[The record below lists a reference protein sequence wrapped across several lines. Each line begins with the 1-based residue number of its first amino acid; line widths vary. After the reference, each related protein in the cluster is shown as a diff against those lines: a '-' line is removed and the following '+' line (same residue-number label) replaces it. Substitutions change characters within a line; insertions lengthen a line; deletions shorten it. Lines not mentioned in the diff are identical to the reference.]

1 MKTIK
6 TMLLTAFIAVLFS
19 GCGGTAAILSTPIEN
34 IEMNKP
40 YRVVGRV
47 YINGGIFVPI
57 KIENELIYLKGYVRP
72 INKNNVKFYLVD

>member
-1 MKTIK
+1 MSMTA
-6 TMLLTAFIAVLFS
+6 TYLLATK
-19 GCGGTAAILSTPIEN
+19 TPIEN

>member
-1 MKTIK
+1 MSMTA
-6 TMLLTAFIAVLFS
+6 TYLLATKP
-19 GCGGTAAILSTPIEN
+19 PIEN

-57 KIENELIYLKGYVRP
+57 KIENELIYLKGYVSP

>member
-1 MKTIK
+1 MSMTA
-6 TMLLTAFIAVLFS
+6 TYLLATKP
-19 GCGGTAAILSTPIEN
+19 PIEN